1 MKQFKS
7 LYKKIFTHLNQ
18 SDSFTLFQKTILE
31 KKHFQITGLEGT
43 YLSIFIDAVFKK
55 YNSNILVLCDTENES
70 EQLRDDLD
78 FISGVNNIAFL
89 PDQIKTSNKGENTIF
104 SFFINDVLTKIN
116 NNQHNIFITTPEGIK
131 TEFPNN
137 QFMAKNSHILKIN
150 KEIDRED
157 FEDILIEF
165 GYKREDMVLYP
176 KDFCV
181 KGSIIDFYPPDKSH
195 PIRLEFFDNE
205 IESIRVFDIE
215 DQISIEHLK
224 KYTLMP
230 PADSSIAQNNS
241 THLFDL
247 LPKDLMILKNNLGE
261 IDSDLKTIIE
271 KYQVLENSDLLS
283 AEINF
288 NSTPYI
294 IPKNDFKK
302 IKTHLREL
310 LEEDSEDIYIVGN
323 TKDQIVK
330 IKRLLNLEKI
340 NYIIGNISQGFELQ
354 KPKIM
359 VIPEYEIFMKERQS
373 RSFRR
378 LPKDF
383 NVEKFDIDKV
393 ETHDKMVHE
402 DFGIGEFERMEIV
415 NAFGAEKE
423 CVVLKYAGDSR
434 VYVPM
439 DKIFKVKKYKATEGI
454 VPKLTKLNTGEW
466 ERKKLKTKKSLE
478 KITRELMELYA
489 QRIQTEGYAFEADN
503 EMQMEMEME
512 FPWEETP
519 DQIRATEEIKQDM
532 ETVKPM
538 DRLLCGDVG
547 FGKTEVAIRAA
558 FKAVNNSKQV
568 AVLVPTTI
576 LTDQHYKSFNDR
588 LNKYPVKIEKLSR
601 FVKAKKQREVL
612 KGLED
617 GSVDI
622 VISTTKL
629 LSKYIKFNELGLL
642 IVDEEHQFGVKQK
655 EHIKRLSKDVDILSL
670 TATPIPRTLHFSMI
684 GARDFSQIN
693 TPPKFRLPIITE
705 IIRFRDDIIK
715 KAIDREIKRNG
726 QIYFVHNEIKSIR
739 NITGKLMELF
749 PDLKINYA
757 HGQMKEYELEPIM
770 NDFINHKIDILVT
783 TAIIESG
790 IDISNVNTIFIN
802 NANRFGLAQLYQ
814 LRGRVGR
821 TNRRA
826 YCYLITPGISRLKTD
841 AVKRLKTIKRYTS
854 LGSGY
859 SIALRDLEIR
869 GAGNIFG
876 VEQAGNIQ
884 SIGYDLYIKML
895 QKVMKELKNKEFSEQ
910 ALDDILSQE
919 NKKVLTDIV
928 YPKAAYFSTDYIDV
942 QSLRLNFY
950 KRLAEIDNYEGI
962 DKLYMEVSDRFG
974 KPDRQGERL
983 FKITKI
989 KYIAEQIGIKRITYT
1004 DEEIKLE
1011 FDENHSLGDDT
1022 AQIFKKIVEICQT
1035 LNMNYKFLPDK
1046 NLKLILQ
1053 ISENQ
1058 LEQTKQFLDMLDR
1071 KFNLYSK
1078 KNLKEESN

>member
-7 LYKKIFTHLNQ
+7 FYKNLSTILKQ
-18 SDSFTLFQKTILE
+18 SDAFSQLQTTLG
-31 KKHFQITGLEGT
+31 KKESVAITGLEGT
-43 YLSIFIDAVFKK
+43 YLSIFIDSLFQEYKQ
-55 YNSNILVLCDTENES
+55 NILVLCDTENES
-70 EQLRDDLD
+70 ERLRDDLD
-78 FISGVNNIAFL
+78 FISGVSNIAFL
-89 PDQIKTSNKGENTIF
+89 PDQIKTSGKDENNIF

-116 NNQHNIFITTPEGIK
+116 NNRQNIFITTSEGLK
-131 TEFPNN
+131 TKFPNN
-137 QFMAKNSHILKIN
+137 EFIVQNSHILKVN
-150 KEIDRED
+150 KEIERED
-157 FEDILIEF
+157 FEDILIDF

-181 KGSIIDFYPPDKSH
+181 KGSIIDFFPPDKSH

-215 DQISIEHLK
+215 DQISIKHLS
-224 KYTLMP
+224 KYILTP
-230 PADSSIAQNNS
+230 PADSKIAREHS
-241 THLFDL
+241 THLLDL
-247 LPKDLMILKNNLGE
+247 LDDDLLILKNNLDDTEENLSKIIGNYQVIENNSLISHE
-261 IDSDLKTIIE
+261 ID
-271 KYQVLENSDLLS
+271 
-283 AEINF
+283 F

-294 IPKNDFKK
+294 IPKKEFKK
-302 IKTHLREL
+302 LKNYLSNL
-310 LEEDSEDIYIVGN
+310 LEDNKEDIFIIGN
-323 TKDQIVK
+323 TKDQIEK
-330 IKRLLNLEKI
+330 IKRLLRLDKI
-340 NYIIGNISQGFELQ
+340 NYIIGNISQGFEL
-354 KPKIM
+354 PKENIL

-393 ETHDKMVHE
+393 EYKDKMVHE

-439 DKIFKVKKYKATEGI
+439 DKIFKLKKYKATEGI
-454 VPKLTKLNTGEW
+454 IPKLTKLNTGEW

-478 KITRELMELYA
+478 KVTRELMELYA
-489 QRIQTEGYAFEADN
+489 RRIQTEGFAFDADN

-519 DQIRATEEIKQDM
+519 DQIKATEEIKQDM
-532 ETVKPM
+532 ENEKPM

-547 FGKTEVAIRAA
+547 FGKTEVGIRAA

-576 LTDQHYKSFNDR
+576 LTDQHYKSFKDR
-588 LNKYPVKIEKLSR
+588 LGKYPVIIEKLSR
-601 FVKAKKQREVL
+601 FISPKKQREVI
-612 KGLED
+612 KGLEE

-622 VISTTKL
+622 VISTTKI
-629 LSKYIKFNELGLL
+629 LSKNIKFNDLGLL

-655 EHIKRLSKDVDILSL
+655 EHIKQLSKDVDILSL

-705 IIRFRDDIIK
+705 IIRFKDDIIK
-715 KAIDREIKRNG
+715 KAIEREIKRNG
-726 QIYFVHNEIKSIR
+726 QVYFVHNEIKSIK

-749 PDLKINYA
+749 PDLKISHA
-757 HGQMKEYELEPIM
+757 HGRMKEHELEPVM
-770 NDFINHKIDILVT
+770 NDFINHEIDILVT

-790 IDISNVNTIFIN
+790 IDIPNVNTIFIN

-826 YCYLITPGISRLKTD
+826 YCYLITPGISRLRTD

-884 SIGYDLYIKML
+884 AVGYELYIKML
-895 QKVMKELKNKEFSEQ
+895 QKVMKELKDKEFTQQ
-910 ALDDILSQE
+910 AVDEILAKE
-919 NKKVLTDIV
+919 DKKTLTDIV
-928 YPKAAYFSTDYIDV
+928 YPKAAYFSKDYIEV

-950 KRLAEIDNYEGI
+950 KRLAEIENYEDI
-962 DKLYMEVSDRFG
+962 EKLYLELQDRFG
-974 KPDRQGERL
+974 KPDIQGERL

-989 KYIAEQIGIKRITYT
+989 KFIAEQIGIKRITYT
-1004 DEEIKLE
+1004 DDEIKLE
-1011 FDENHSLGDDT
+1011 FGENHILGEDT
-1022 AQIFKKIVEICQT
+1022 EKIFQKFIGVCQQLDLT
-1035 LNMNYKFLPDK
+1035 YRFLPDI
-1046 NLKLILQ
+1046 NLKIILQ
-1053 ISENQ
+1053 LTENQ
-1058 LEQTKQFLDMLDR
+1058 LERTKQFLDILYR
-1071 KFNLYSK
+1071 KFNLYNE